1 MRKLRVEF
9 LMNQQEKSLVNKAA
23 ENHGL
28 SLSDYIRRKL
38 LDENKDITQNEER
51 YVYETP
57 AKNKHN
63 YLNIAITSDIYW
75 MLYNFI
81 SEQKDKDKMQEFRN
95 NSRAIARKSI
105 VHYGY
110 LKIEKDE

>member
-28 SLSDYIRRKL
+28 SLGDYIRRKL
-38 LDENKDITQNEER
+38 LDENKDIAQER
-51 YVYETP
+51 YIYETP
-57 AKNKHN
+57 AKDKHN

-75 MLYNFI
+75 MLYHFI

-95 NSRAIARKSI
+95 NSREVARKSI